1 MSDPLYADLAELK
14 ESLKITDTE
23 RDSLLTR
30 NLNAASRYIDR
41 SCGRRFWL
49 DPAPVARVLNPR
61 RRLVPDRDGSRL
73 LVDDIGSLTGLI
85 VEGGRAPSWSDI
97 TTAMEPEPTD
107 ALERGWPITSLL
119 YVGGYFPPGLGQR
132 IRVTARWGYPAVPEE
147 IAMATLIQAS
157 RLYKRKD
164 SPEGILGGAEWG
176 VIRLSRT
183 DPDVYALIEH
193 HILHSFA

>member
-1 MSDPLYADLAELK
+1 MTDPLYASLVELK
-14 ESLKITDTE
+14 DAMHITDTD
-23 RDSLLTR
+23 RDALLTR

-49 DPAPVARVLNPR
+49 DPAPVARILNPR

-85 VEGGRAPSWSDI
+85 VEGGRAPSWSTI
-97 TTAMEPEPTD
+97 TTAMEAEPTD
-107 ALERGWPITSLL
+107 AVERGLPITSLL

-132 IRVTARWGYPAVPEE
+132 IRVTARWGYPAVPDE
-147 IAMATLIQAS
+147 IVQATLIQAN
-157 RLYKRKD
+157 RLFKRKD
-164 SPEGILGGAEWG
+164 SPEGIIGSADWGGVRLGRA
-176 VIRLSRT
+176 

-193 HILHSFA
+193 HILHNFA